1 MIKYDRQVSCE
12 ETSRFSDAFVLQ
24 LKVPA
29 KKRHFPRFFSQSYCS
44 FVTVEYQ
51 RASNKHE
58 PLGSGDWVTTPPTLP
73 TQNKLYCKQFESD
86 IKPGWKADEVS
97 MKACKIIRSFSQE
110 IYAKFQA

>member
-51 RASNKHE
+51 RASNTHE
-58 PLGSGDWVTTPPTLP
+58 PLGSGDWVTTP
-73 TQNKLYCKQFESD
+73 Y
-86 IKPGWKADEVS
+86 VS
-97 MKACKIIRSFSQE
+97 NVK
-110 IYAKFQA
+110 